1 MPIVHMTVPSGK
13 RIELEVKTGT
23 PIMRAAVDAGTE
35 GIIGECGG
43 AAMCGTCH
51 VLVDEAWLDRLPLMS
66 QNEDDMLECT
76 AVPRQ
81 ANSRLSCQLRMTEE
95 LEGLELTLPERQR

>member
-1 MPIVHMTVPSGK
+1 MPIVHITVPSG
-13 RIELEVKTGT
+13 RRVQLEVKSGT
-23 PIMRAAVDAGTE
+23 SVMRAAVDAATE

-51 VLVDEAWLDRLPLMS
+51 VLVHEEWVDRLPLMS

-81 ANSRLSCQLRMTEE
+81 ANSRLACQLRMTEE
-95 LEGLELTLPERQR
+95 YDGLELTLPERQR

>member
-1 MPIVHMTVPSGK
+1 
-13 RIELEVKTGT
+13 
-23 PIMRAAVDAGTE
+23 MRAAVDAGTE

-51 VLVDEAWLDRLPLMS
+51 VLIEEPWVDRLPLFS

-76 AVPRQ
+76 AAPRQ
-81 ANSRLSCQLRMTEE
+81 ANSRLACQLRMTDD
-95 LEGLELTLPERQR
+95 LNGLELKMPERQR

>member
-1 MPIVHMTVPSGK
+1 MPIVHITVPSG
-13 RIELEVKTGT
+13 RRVDLQVESGT
-23 PIMRAAVDAGTE
+23 SVMRAAVDASTE

-51 VLVDEAWLDRLPLMS
+51 VLVEESWVDCLPRMG

-76 AVPRQ
+76 AAPRQ
-81 ANSRLSCQLRMTEE
+81 GNSRLGCQLRMTED
-95 LEGLELTLPERQR
+95 LDGLELTLPERQR